1 MLLDEGTCLFNFDP
15 HQVNIINLI
24 SQSVFLV
31 YFIMSLIIRVCVKG
45 LHRVIG
51 VAI

>member
-24 SQSVFLV
+24 SQSVFILV
-31 YFIMSLIIRVCVKG
+31 YFIMLLITTVCMKH
-45 LHRVIG
+45 LHL
-51 VAI
+51 